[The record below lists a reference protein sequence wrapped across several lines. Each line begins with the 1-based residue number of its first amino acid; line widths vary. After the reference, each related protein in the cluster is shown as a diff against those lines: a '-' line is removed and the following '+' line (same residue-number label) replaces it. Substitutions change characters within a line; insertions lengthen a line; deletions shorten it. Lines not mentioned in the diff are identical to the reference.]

1 MLKRH
6 SVVLCFI
13 LSLYI
18 LLSVNCCS
26 LAIADTLA
34 TASQSKI
41 ENNMDFNADFE
52 ADTSRQ
58 EQVKVKDLDID
69 PLDTVSLRKSVVPD
83 PKQEGKK
90 VIGLFLKTMLAVAFC
105 AILLYIILY
114 FVKKFYGDYF
124 ISKEYNKE
132 VENLDLSTPET
143 KEEAF
148 RNFLNRTK

>member
-6 SVVLCFI
+6 SIVLCFI
-13 LSLYI
+13 LSLFI
-18 LLSVNCCS
+18 STGVAP
-26 LAIADTLA
+26 LAFAVPDIQ
-34 TASQSKI
+34 SQNQSKI
-41 ENNMDFNADFE
+41 EDNIDFNSDFE
-52 ADTSRQ
+52 TDTSRQ
-58 EQVKVKDLDID
+58 EQVKVKDLDVD

-90 VIGLFLKTMLAVAFC
+90 VVGLFIKSMLAVAFC

-114 FVKKFYGDYF
+114 FVKKFYGERF
-124 ISKEYNKE
+124 VSKEYNKE

>member
-6 SVVLCFI
+6 SAVLCFI

-18 LLSVNCCS
+18 LLGANCY
-26 LAIADTLA
+26 TLA
-34 TASQSKI
+34 APDTSTMANQSKI
-41 ENNMDFNADFE
+41 ENNLDYNTDFE
-52 ADTSRQ
+52 TDTSSQ

-69 PLDTVSLRKSVVPD
+69 PLNTVSLKKSVVPD

-90 VIGLFLKTMLAVAFC
+90 VIGLFIKTMLAVAFC
-105 AILLYIILY
+105 SILLYIILY
-114 FVKKFYGDYF
+114 FVKKFYGNHF